1 MGRRGKMSRSGLSY
15 LEKTSQ
21 DVFGN
26 TIDIPT
32 ALDRR
37 TVQRYHCNG
46 TVAAGDWVML
56 DTGQTNSARAVTVVQ
71 ATIVALGNP
80 RTVGVAL
87 TAGAAG
93 GFIDVVTRGYVE
105 NAAVATGTALGTPL
119 QMGVGVAGRA
129 RVGVA
134 ADIAPTIGV
143 CLELAAANTCDVYVF
158 GLGSDS

>member
-1 MGRRGKMSRSGLSY
+1 MSRSGLSY

-71 ATIVALGNP
+71 ATCLLYTSTSP
-80 RTVGVAL
+80 R
-87 TAGAAG
+87 
-93 GFIDVVTRGYVE
+93 D
-105 NAAVATGTALGTPL
+105 
-119 QMGVGVAGRA
+119 
-129 RVGVA
+129 
-134 ADIAPTIGV
+134 
-143 CLELAAANTCDVYVF
+143 
-158 GLGSDS
+158 

>member
-1 MGRRGKMSRSGLSY
+1 
-15 LEKTSQ
+15 
-21 DVFGN
+21 
-26 TIDIPT
+26 
-32 ALDRR
+32 
-37 TVQRYHCNG
+37 
-46 TVAAGDWVML
+46 
-56 DTGQTNSARAVTVVQ
+56 
-71 ATIVALGNP
+71 LGNP